1 MSGNKKNDLI
11 DAIYQLKLDEEI
23 LKAAQTK
30 LESVPAVFLW
40 NAERNVQG
48 DRNTVNR
55 AVAMLQT
62 WGISEEDIQA
72 VRDEAE
78 NVKKRGGKH
87 DKSKDRAVA
96 ACRNPFAV
104 QRGRGRAESGAARDC
119 RR

>member
-1 MSGNKKNDLI
+1 MWATRKNDLI

-62 WGISEEDIQA
+62 WGISEEHPGGSG
-72 VRDEAE
+72 
-78 NVKKRGGKH
+78 RGGE
-87 DKSKDRAVA
+87 R
-96 ACRNPFAV
+96 
-104 QRGRGRAESGAARDC
+104 
-119 RR
+119 